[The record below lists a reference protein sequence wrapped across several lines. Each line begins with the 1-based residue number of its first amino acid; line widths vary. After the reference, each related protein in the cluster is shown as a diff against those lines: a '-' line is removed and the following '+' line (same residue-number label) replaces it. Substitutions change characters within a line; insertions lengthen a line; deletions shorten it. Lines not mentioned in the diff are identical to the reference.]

1 MHLLI
6 LNNSYSVSYEKREC
20 FTIYHILGRKIKEE
34 EERKEEER
42 KKNRKKGITG
52 MQCGAYYVGY

>member
-52 MQCGAYYVGY
+52 M